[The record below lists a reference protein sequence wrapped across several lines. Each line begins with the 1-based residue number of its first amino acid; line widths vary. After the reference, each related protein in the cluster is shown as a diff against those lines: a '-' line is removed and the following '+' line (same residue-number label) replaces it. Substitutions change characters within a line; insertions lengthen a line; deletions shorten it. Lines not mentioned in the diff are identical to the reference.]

1 MWRPTAGV
9 AIPAFKR
16 QTNSALCV
24 IFRFLDTFLSSGP
37 ATDRNATAKDYRIAG
52 AQIHL
57 IIMGKQIPL
66 RTTFHLPD
74 GREVA
79 LETGK
84 LATQADGSVLVRM
97 GDTMLLCT
105 IVSAKKAKEGQPFFP
120 LSVDY
125 QEKFAAAGRIPGNF
139 FRREG
144 RLSDYEIL
152 ISRLVDRALRPLFP
166 DGYMNETQVIITL
179 ISADKDVM
187 PDALAGLACS
197 AAVATSDIPV

>member
-1 MWRPTAGV
+1 
-9 AIPAFKR
+9 
-16 QTNSALCV
+16 
-24 IFRFLDTFLSSGP
+24 
-37 ATDRNATAKDYRIAG
+37 
-52 AQIHL
+52 
-57 IIMGKQIPL
+57 MGKQIPL
-66 RTTFHLPD
+66 RTSFSLPD
-74 GREVA
+74 GREVT

-105 IVSAKKAKEGQPFFP
+105 IVSAEKAKEGQPFFP

-125 QEKFAAAGRIPGNF
+125 QEKFAAVGRIPGNF

-179 ISADKDVM
+179 VSAEK
-187 PDALAGLACS
+187 
-197 AAVATSDIPV
+197 